1 MNAGENTAPLGPD
14 RSLLAS
20 TDALGFAGI
29 RYIWDDDDTWTDAV
43 IVWKD

>member
-1 MNAGENTAPLGPD
+1 MNAGENSAPLGPD

-29 RYIWDDDDTWTDAV
+29 RYIWDDSAVWFDAF
-43 IVWKD
+43 VWKD

>member
-1 MNAGENTAPLGPD
+1 MNAGDNTAPLGAD

-29 RYIWDDDDTWTDAV
+29 RYIWYDTDVWDDTH
-43 IVWKD
+43 VWKD